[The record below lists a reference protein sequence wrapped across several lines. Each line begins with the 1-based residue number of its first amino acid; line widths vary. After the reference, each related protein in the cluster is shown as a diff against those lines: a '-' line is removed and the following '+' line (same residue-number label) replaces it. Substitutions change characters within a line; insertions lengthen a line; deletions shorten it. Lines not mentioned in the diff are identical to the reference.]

1 MNGDTG
7 AQDCAP
13 LEALTLAQLCG
24 RLLRRPLR
32 TLRDLRQIIR
42 KPVSDATP
50 QLRAPVQ
57 ILSPRTTLRSW
68 SLPSVA
74 ASSLGFRLLAL
85 ALALWGTHELVA
97 RPENLEN
104 GMLAR
109 GALFLLPA
117 LALWLLADG
126 LYAWPRHLSHERSLP
141 RVVPQATASGRSRN
155 RLLAAL
161 AGALCCVLAWR
172 FTAHNHITFIGL
184 GAWLA
189 SMMLWLHALTPG
201 VVDLRACWRGLLAR
215 LKHVHWRRRETL
227 ALALILLLAAGLRL
241 SQLDTV
247 MPEMTSDHVEK
258 IRDAWRVSRGE
269 FNVFFANNGGREPL
283 QMYAVALL
291 AQLPGLDFNFYT
303 LKLLSALEGIV
314 AVLLLYWT
322 GCALVGGREGRLL
335 GLLTSALVAV
345 GYWHLL
351 LSRLGLR
358 IVLTTGVAAL
368 LLMFLWRALRHNRRG
383 DFLAVGLIIGL
394 GLYTYQA
401 ARMLPLV
408 VVTGVALTLLWR
420 ADGQRLSLLRNF
432 AALVLITL
440 VAFVPLGGYALE
452 YPQDFW
458 RRTTSRVMGDELV
471 TPDVEIS
478 AGEQLAAL
486 NARLAQLAENLGDA
500 LLMFNWR
507 GDVAWINGAP
517 GKPALDPWTG
527 TLFLLGLVAWARRIL
542 RKRSVLDLLLPLTLL
557 IMLMPTALALS
568 FPVENPSHTRASGAL
583 PAVFLI
589 AALPL
594 AQLVGLLR
602 HQLRGRLGL
611 LCAAGLVLVLLTG
624 ALRESHRRYFVENL
638 HAWQQATFPYATA
651 GRVLAAFVAMTDAP
665 GNAFVI
671 AWPHWWDHRAV
682 GIEGGLQQWPN
693 GVVEIEQLPDFL
705 VRAMVRQGMYRLE
718 PERDLLFFLSPEDED
733 SLAELQ
739 AWFPAGQLQERHSER
754 ARDDFLLYRVPP
766 PGEASLLRLSQ

>member
-1 MNGDTG
+1 MNGDTVG
-7 AQDCAP
+7 QENAP

-24 RLLRRPLR
+24 RLLRRPQQ
-32 TLRDLRQIIR
+32 TLRDLREIVR
-42 KPVSDATP
+42 APASDATP
-50 QLRAPVQ
+50 QLRAPAQDV
-57 ILSPRTTLRSW
+57 SPRTTLHSW

-74 ASSLGFRLLAL
+74 AWSLGLRLLAL
-85 ALALWGTHELVA
+85 ALALWSTQVLVSDPGRQYDEL
-97 RPENLEN
+97 LT
-104 GMLAR
+104 R
-109 GALFLLPA
+109 GALLLLPA
-117 LALWLLADG
+117 LVLWLLADG
-126 LYAWPRHLSHERSLP
+126 LYPWPRHLAHERNLP
-141 RVVPQATASGRSRN
+141 RVTPQVAATGRRGH

-161 AGALCCVLAWR
+161 AGTLCCVLAWR
-172 FTAHNHITFIGL
+172 FTANNSFTFIGL

-189 SMMLWLHALTPG
+189 SLVLWLYALTPG
-201 VVDLRACWRGLLAR
+201 AVDLRVWWRGLSAR
-215 LKHVHWRRRETL
+215 LKRVSWRRRETL
-227 ALALILLLAAGLRL
+227 ALVLILLLAAGLRL
-241 SQLDTV
+241 GQLDTV

-258 IRDAWRVSRGE
+258 IRDAWRVSQGE
-269 FNVFFANNGGREPL
+269 LNVFFANNGGREPL
-283 QMYAVALL
+283 QMYAMALL
-291 AQLPGLDFNFYT
+291 AQMPGLDFNFYT

-322 GCALVGGREGRLL
+322 GCTLIGGRAGRLV
-335 GLLTSALVAV
+335 GLLTGAIVAV
-345 GYWHLL
+345 GYWHIL

-368 LLMFLWRALRHNRRG
+368 LLLFLWRALRHNRRG
-383 DFLAVGLIIGL
+383 DFLAAGLVIGL

-408 VVTGVALTLLWR
+408 VVTGVALTLLLR

-432 AALVLITL
+432 AALALIAL
-440 VAFVPLGGYALE
+440 VAFVPLGGFALE

-458 RRTTSRVMGDELV
+458 RRTTSRVLGDVPV
-471 TPDVEIS
+471 TTEVEIS
-478 AGEQLAAL
+478 AGEQLAVL
-486 NARLAQLAENLGDA
+486 TTRLAENLGDA

-507 GDVAWINGAP
+507 GDVAWISGAP

-527 TLFLLGLVAWARRIL
+527 ALFLLGLVVWARRIL

-557 IMLMPTALALS
+557 IMLLPTALALS

-594 AQLVGLLR
+594 AQLAGLLR

-611 LCAAGLVLVLLTG
+611 LCAAGLILVLLTG

-651 GRVLAAFVAMTDAP
+651 GQVLAAFVVVTDAP

-682 GIEGGLQQWPN
+682 GIEGGLQEWPN

-705 VRAMVRQGMYRLE
+705 VRAMTRQGAYRLE

-733 SLAELQ
+733 SVARLQ
-739 AWFPAGQLQERHSER
+739 AWFPHGQLQQRYSER
-754 ARDDFLLYRVPP
+754 ARDEFLLYRVPP
-766 PGEASLLRLSQ
+766 PGEASLRRLPHKET